1 MRGRDWASL
10 EMSFCSKTENWSFSA
25 LTERNIACPCKMTVL
40 LALILT
46 TLNTIYILNVGTRNL
61 EITLLVKKNKNK
73 RNRANQN
80 ALQFKGFLVT
90 SHWSIGN
97 SPSLY
102 VIYTFPTEMGN
113 VSLCPHMNAYDQ
125 YRLTE
130 VSSIYLSICESMRTV

>member
-61 EITLLVKKNKNK
+61 EITLMVKKNKTK
-73 RNRANQN
+73 ETELIKMLCSLRA
-80 ALQFKGFLVT
+80 F
-90 SHWSIGN
+90 
-97 SPSLY
+97 
-102 VIYTFPTEMGN
+102 
-113 VSLCPHMNAYDQ
+113 
-125 YRLTE
+125 
-130 VSSIYLSICESMRTV
+130 

>member
-1 MRGRDWASL
+1 
-10 EMSFCSKTENWSFSA
+10 
-25 LTERNIACPCKMTVL
+25 MTVL

-61 EITLLVKKNKNK
+61 EITLMVKK
-73 RNRANQN
+73 NRANQN

-130 VSSIYLSICESMRTV
+130 VRSIYLSVCESMRTV

>member
-25 LTERNIACPCKMTVL
+25 PTEKNMACPCEMTVL

-61 EITLLVKKNKNK
+61 EITLMVKKKK
-73 RNRANQN
+73 NRANQN

-90 SHWSIGN
+90 SH
-97 SPSLY
+97 
-102 VIYTFPTEMGN
+102 
-113 VSLCPHMNAYDQ
+113 
-125 YRLTE
+125 
-130 VSSIYLSICESMRTV
+130 